1 MPVQELSRWPDG
13 TKLRVGGDHCPA
25 ASADGAGRGVHRV
38 GGRGGVVNVV
48 LYPEVFAAYRE
59 GLRSRF
65 VVIEGTLQW
74 QGRVCGVAGEWAL
87 AVEGC
92 GV

>member
-1 MPVQELSRWPDG
+1 MIIARQRPPTARG
-13 TKLRVGGDHCPA
+13 A
-25 ASADGAGRGVHRV
+25 AFIVLEDE
-38 GGRGGVVNVV
+38 GGVVNVV
-48 LYPEVFAAYRE
+48 LYSEVFAAYRE